1 MKRALL
7 ALLLVAAPALS
18 APATAQLPTTEPR
31 QPPPGRTFFQ
41 GVAHY
46 SKWLTGASAIVF
58 TAMGAREH
66 GYSQESY
73 DDLVALCRVNNARCV
88 TGPDGAYT
96 DPTAERLYQ
105 ESLYYDQRARR
116 RILLGQLAVVV
127 TAALFVVDIQSD
139 DGGPPDIPF
148 DPQVTFTPT
157 GPEARL
163 GFRFA
168 F

>member
-1 MKRALL
+1 MTRSLVCLCLL
-7 ALLLVAAPALS
+7 AMPAA
-18 APATAQLPTTEPR
+18 AQLPTTPPR
-31 QPPPGRTFFQ
+31 EPPPGRTFFE
-41 GVAHY
+41 GMAHY
-46 SKWLTGASAIVF
+46 GKWLTGASAIVF
-58 TAMGAREH
+58 TAMGAHEH
-66 GYSQESY
+66 GYSQDSY
-73 DDLVALCRVNNARCV
+73 DALVDLCRADNSRCV
-88 TGPDGAYT
+88 TGPGGAYT

-127 TAALFVVDIQSD
+127 TAALFVVDIQSGG
-139 DGGPPDIPF
+139 GGPPDIPF
-148 DPQVTFTPT
+148 DPQVTFTPS